1 MRLGEFW
8 EAMSAYWEEKGSDR
22 RHVAELARGL
32 GIRIRNMLAKK
43 PLNRLDKFW
52 RMPWDS
58 DGDEAVKKIQALPVE
73 ERAKLAKQFIER
85 LDNGRKSEN

>member
-8 EAMSAYWEEKGSDR
+8 EALEVYWDEKRSDR

-32 GIRIRNMLAKK
+32 GVRIVNTFVKK
-43 PLNRLDKFW
+43 PIKKVECFW
-52 RMPWDS
+52 RMPWDARE
-58 DGDEAVKKIQALPVE
+58 DDAARQMEALPIE
-73 ERAKLAKQFIER
+73 KRAELARQFIER